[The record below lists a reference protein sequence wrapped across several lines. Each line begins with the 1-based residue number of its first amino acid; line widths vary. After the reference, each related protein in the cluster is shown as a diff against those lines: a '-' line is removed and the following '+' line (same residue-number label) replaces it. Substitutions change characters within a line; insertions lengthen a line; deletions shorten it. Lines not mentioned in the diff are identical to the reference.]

1 MIRVF
6 ETFYFIV
13 ISVAISAEKIVVLW
27 LDIYH
32 QCLVTFSFYFL
43 WNVSFY

>member
-1 MIRVF
+1 
-6 ETFYFIV
+6 
-13 ISVAISAEKIVVLW
+13 LW

-43 WNVSFY
+43 WNVSFYW